1 MRHNRTFR
9 SKIRHHRVRGVL
21 AFILILAAA
30 AVSWWYL
37 FQRTEVD
44 SDDAY
49 VAGNIVPIYAL
60 APGIVSKLG
69 IDNSMPVAKGQW
81 LLDEEKNVSRAHLDK
96 AAADLAE
103 AVRKTASLFA
113 GVQEQQANLAALA
126 ADRDKLAQDLDR
138 YLKAQSAGAVPAQKI
153 SDTRAEIAVLDHRIS
168 AGQAHLHN
176 ASALV
181 SGTSVDTN
189 PLVLQARAEFVTAYI
204 TEHRTSLY
212 SPIDGYV
219 ANRRVQAGEM
229 VKAGQYL
236 MSVVPLDEL
245 WITANLKETRLA
257 RVRTGETVRV
267 LAHAY
272 GDDVVYHGR
281 IIGMDPSGGSTFSLF
296 PPNNATGNYIHIV
309 ERIPVRISLL
319 QSELQ
324 SHPLRPGMSVTVR
337 IDTANHTRF
346 APLSTRVTA
355 TGKTYSTD
363 LYDKEMQAAQSAA
376 QKIIDGNRTGPGK
389 S

>member
-1 MRHNRTFR
+1 MKHNKAFR
-9 SKIRHHRVRGVL
+9 SSIRHHRLRGALV
-21 AFILILAAA
+21 FILILAAA

-49 VAGNIVPIYAL
+49 VAGNIVPVYAL

-69 IDNSMPVAKGQW
+69 VDNSMPVVKGQW
-81 LLDEEKNVSRAHLDK
+81 LLDEEKNVSQARLDK
-96 AAADLAE
+96 ATADLAE
-103 AVRKTASLFA
+103 AVRKTRSLFA
-113 GVQEQQANLAALA
+113 KVQEQQADLAALA
-126 ADRDKLAQDLDR
+126 TDRNNLVQDLGR
-138 YLKAQSAGAVPAQKI
+138 YLQAEAAGAVPVQKI
-153 SDTRAEIAVLDHRIS
+153 SDTRAEIAVLDHKIS
-168 AGQAHLHN
+168 AGQAHLNN

-189 PLVLQARAEFVTAYI
+189 PLVLQARAEFVTEYI
-204 TEHRTSLY
+204 NEHRASLY
-212 SPIDGYV
+212 SPIDGYI

-229 VKAGQYL
+229 LKAGQYL

-245 WITANLKETRLA
+245 WINANLKETRLA
-257 RVRTGETVRV
+257 RIRTGETVQI

-272 GDDVVYHGR
+272 GDDVVYHGQ

-309 ERIPVRISLL
+309 ERIPVRISL
-319 QSELQ
+319 SPAELRA
-324 SHPLRPGMSVTVR
+324 HPLRPGMSVSVR
-337 IDTANHTRF
+337 ISTENYASF
-346 APLSTRVTA
+346 APLSTRVSA

-363 LYDKEMQAAQSAA
+363 LYDTEMQAAQKAA
-376 QKIIDGNRTGPGK
+376 QSIIDGNQNGR
-389 S
+389 

>member
-1 MRHNRTFR
+1 MKHNKAFR
-9 SKIRHHRVRGVL
+9 SSIRHHRLRGALV
-21 AFILILAAA
+21 FILILAAA

-49 VAGNIVPIYAL
+49 VAGNIVPVYAL

-69 IDNSMPVAKGQW
+69 VDNSMPVVKGQW
-81 LLDEEKNVSRAHLDK
+81 LLDEEKNVSQARLDK
-96 AAADLAE
+96 ATADLAE
-103 AVRKTASLFA
+103 AVRKTRSLFA
-113 GVQEQQANLAALA
+113 KVQEQQADLAALA
-126 ADRDKLAQDLDR
+126 TDRNNLVQDLGR
-138 YLKAQSAGAVPAQKI
+138 YLQAEAAGAVPVQKI
-153 SDTRAEIAVLDHRIS
+153 SDTRAEIAVLDHKIS
-168 AGQAHLHN
+168 AGQAHLNN

-189 PLVLQARAEFVTAYI
+189 PLVLQARAEFVTEYI
-204 TEHRTSLY
+204 NEHRASLY
-212 SPIDGYV
+212 SPIDGYI

-229 VKAGQYL
+229 LKAGQYL

-245 WITANLKETRLA
+245 WINANLKETRLA
-257 RVRTGETVRV
+257 RIRTGETVRI

-272 GDDVVYHGR
+272 GDDVVYHGQ

-309 ERIPVRISLL
+309 ERIPVRISL
-319 QSELQ
+319 SPAELRA
-324 SHPLRPGMSVTVR
+324 HPLRPGMSVSVR
-337 IDTANHTRF
+337 ISTENYASF
-346 APLSTRVTA
+346 APLSTRVSA

-363 LYDKEMQAAQSAA
+363 LYDTEMQAAQKAA
-376 QKIIDGNRTGPGK
+376 QSIIDGNQNGR
-389 S
+389 

>member
-1 MRHNRTFR
+1 M
-9 SKIRHHRVRGVL
+9 
-21 AFILILAAA
+21 ILAAA

-49 VAGNIVPIYAL
+49 VAGNIVPVYAL

-69 IDNSMPVAKGQW
+69 VDNSMPVVKGQW
-81 LLDEEKNVSRAHLDK
+81 LLDEEKNVSQARLDK
-96 AAADLAE
+96 ATADLAE
-103 AVRKTASLFA
+103 AVRKTRSLFA
-113 GVQEQQANLAALA
+113 KVQEQQADLAALA
-126 ADRDKLAQDLDR
+126 TDRNNLVQDLGR
-138 YLKAQSAGAVPAQKI
+138 YLQAEAAGAVPVQKI
-153 SDTRAEIAVLDHRIS
+153 SDTRAEIAVLDHKIS
-168 AGQAHLHN
+168 AGQAHLNN

-189 PLVLQARAEFVTAYI
+189 PLVLQARAEFVTEYI
-204 TEHRTSLY
+204 NVHRASLY
-212 SPIDGYV
+212 SPIDGYI

-229 VKAGQYL
+229 LKAGQYL

-245 WITANLKETRLA
+245 WINANLKETRLA
-257 RVRTGETVRV
+257 RIRTGETVQI

-272 GDDVVYHGR
+272 GDDVVYHGQ

-309 ERIPVRISLL
+309 ERIPVRISL
-319 QSELQ
+319 SPAELRA
-324 SHPLRPGMSVTVR
+324 HPLRPGMSVSVR
-337 IDTANHTRF
+337 ISTENYASF
-346 APLSTRVTA
+346 APLSTRVSA

-363 LYDKEMQAAQSAA
+363 LYDTEMQAAQKAA
-376 QKIIDGNRTGPGK
+376 QSIIDGNQNGR
-389 S
+389 

>member
-1 MRHNRTFR
+1 MKHNKAFR
-9 SKIRHHRVRGVL
+9 SSIRHHRLRGALV
-21 AFILILAAA
+21 FILILAAA

-49 VAGNIVPIYAL
+49 VAGNIVPVYAL

-69 IDNSMPVAKGQW
+69 VDNSMPVVKGQW
-81 LLDEEKNVSRAHLDK
+81 LLDEEKNVSQARLDK
-96 AAADLAE
+96 ATADLAE
-103 AVRKTASLFA
+103 AVRKTRSLFA
-113 GVQEQQANLAALA
+113 KVQEQQADLAALA
-126 ADRDKLAQDLDR
+126 TDRNNLVQDLGR
-138 YLKAQSAGAVPAQKI
+138 YLQAEAAGAVPVQKI
-153 SDTRAEIAVLDHRIS
+153 SDTRAEIAVLDHKIS
-168 AGQAHLHN
+168 AGQAHLNN

-189 PLVLQARAEFVTAYI
+189 PLVLQARAEFVTEYI
-204 TEHRTSLY
+204 NVHRASLY
-212 SPIDGYV
+212 SPIDGYI

-229 VKAGQYL
+229 LKAGQYL

-245 WITANLKETRLA
+245 WINANLKETRLA
-257 RVRTGETVRV
+257 RIRTGETVQI

-272 GDDVVYHGR
+272 GDDVVYHGQ

-309 ERIPVRISLL
+309 ERIPVRISL
-319 QSELQ
+319 SPAELRA
-324 SHPLRPGMSVTVR
+324 HPLRPGMSVSVR
-337 IDTANHTRF
+337 ISTENYASF
-346 APLSTRVTA
+346 APLSTRVSA

-363 LYDKEMQAAQSAA
+363 LYDTEMQAAQKAA
-376 QKIIDGNRTGPGK
+376 QSIIDGNQNGR
-389 S
+389 

>member
-1 MRHNRTFR
+1 MKHNKAFR
-9 SKIRHHRVRGVL
+9 SSIRHHRLRGALV
-21 AFILILAAA
+21 FILILAAA

-49 VAGNIVPIYAL
+49 VAGNIVPVYAL

-69 IDNSMPVAKGQW
+69 VDNSMPVVKGQW
-81 LLDEEKNVSRAHLDK
+81 LLDEEKNVSQARLDK
-96 AAADLAE
+96 ATADLAE
-103 AVRKTASLFA
+103 AVRKTRSLFA
-113 GVQEQQANLAALA
+113 KVQEQQADLAALA
-126 ADRDKLAQDLDR
+126 TDRNNLVQDLGR
-138 YLKAQSAGAVPAQKI
+138 YLQAEAAGAVPVQKI
-153 SDTRAEIAVLDHRIS
+153 SDTRAEIAVLDHKIS
-168 AGQAHLHN
+168 AGQAHLNN

-189 PLVLQARAEFVTAYI
+189 PLVLQARAEFVTEYI
-204 TEHRTSLY
+204 NVHRASLY
-212 SPIDGYV
+212 SPIDGYI

-229 VKAGQYL
+229 LKAGQYL

-245 WITANLKETRLA
+245 WINANLKETRLA
-257 RVRTGETVRV
+257 RIRTGETVRI

-272 GDDVVYHGR
+272 GDDVVYHGQ

-309 ERIPVRISLL
+309 ERIPVRISL
-319 QSELQ
+319 SPAELRA
-324 SHPLRPGMSVTVR
+324 HPLRPGMSVSVR
-337 IDTANHTRF
+337 ISTENYASF
-346 APLSTRVTA
+346 APLSTRVSA

-363 LYDKEMQAAQSAA
+363 LYDTEMQAAQKAA
-376 QKIIDGNRTGPGK
+376 QSIIDGNQNGR
-389 S
+389 